1 MNVSRMAEFIRSLR
15 ESKNLTQEQLGDM
28 INVSRSLISKWETG
42 SKIPAVDCLT
52 ALAKVFDITVDEIIY
67 GERKNNANAKEIET
81 LSATIMNDSKKRDD
95 MNHKIFFCVVM
106 FLLFLI
112 LAIYFIF
119 NYNSIRVYS
128 VGAQGDNFDIRNTLM
143 IISKNKSYIKF
154 GDIFDSNGDATA
166 YERYE
171 FYAKDNDKKIVLS
184 SRKDWEIV
192 RNLDDNDNFLNF
204 NNLSKFID
212 DLYVD
217 IYYQDKVET
226 IKLNCNLEMANN
238 QFLNINKNNSSNI
251 EMTSNM
257 KDTRNLPKFVSRNFT
272 YDEESDSYK
281 YSEIINNID
290 VTFIYHY
297 DIKSIDIFYENNK
310 LIYDYKTN
318 YLLYFDTTQEKP
330 NKIYMYDL
338 INDMCLYGK
347 CEKYESTT
355 KNFKGNYYK
364 MLKN

>member
-67 GERKNNANAKEIET
+67 GERKNNANAKDIET
-81 LSATIMNDSKKRDD
+81 LSATIMNDSKKRID

-112 LAIYFIF
+112 FAIYFIF
-119 NYNSIRVYS
+119 NYNSIKVYS

-166 YERYE
+166 YEWYE

-184 SRKDWEIV
+184 SRKDGAV
-192 RNLDDNDNFLNF
+192 LRNLEDSDNFLNF

-281 YSEIINNID
+281 YSETINNVNVEYEYYDNTQCINI
-290 VTFIYHY
+290 IY
-297 DIKSIDIFYENNK
+297 KNNK
-310 LIYDYKTN
+310 FIYDYKTN
-318 YLLYFDTTQEKP
+318 YLNLFNIQNSQTSKVF
-330 NKIYMYDL
+330 MYD
-338 INDMCLYGK
+338 IKNNICLYGN
-347 CEKYESTT
+347 CEKYNSDI
-355 KNFKGNYYK
+355 NCFKKNYYK
-364 MLKN
+364 FLKN